1 MSSANDADQADDA
14 SPSED
19 DALSSEDDALSR
31 GRGDAS
37 SSVRSSDD
45 SGRQPQED
53 GAPIRHGRS
62 ASHTGE
68 GSRPEQHNGRP
79 SAFINAGSA
88 LPNGGGTPIVTDFP
102 RAELDPI
109 VSETTSNGSYNLP
122 DSHIRGWRHPGND
135 RGGDKGVCGKQP
147 YLHQRTIATVSPT
160 VPQCAEGNVL
170 HSSKATTFLLS
181 NVRWEH
187 KEEATLHTVWKQ
199 HGEDQRGGAI
209 QQIHSRSATKSAMH
223 KVPQESVRAMPPNKS
238 RPSHRTEVRM
248 RDGLWSGMQH
258 GRRQER
264 SIRAELPCHNHVS
277 SGSSMGSVGP
287 GGAQG
292 NELRLPGRL
301 HHSPGKCSKATA
313 SNLTTLFTRK

>member
-102 RAELDPI
+102 RA
-109 VSETTSNGSYNLP
+109 

-160 VPQCAEGNVL
+160 VPQCAEGNVHVIIML
-170 HSSKATTFLLS
+170 AVAHQWAVSDLEGLKAMSYDFPADCITAQANAVRLLQAISQRSSPASNTIHNDPQRVSFYGAHSPPAPCQPELARTHYEDFFRPARVADPEEDEEETASQGS
-181 NVRWEH
+181 RPPQH
-187 KEEATLHTVWKQ
+187 KRET
-199 HGEDQRGGAI
+199 
-209 QQIHSRSATKSAMH
+209 
-223 KVPQESVRAMPPNKS
+223 PQEVDDAKITILNPHATYGFLNKPGVHFRTGDNPTKMLRA
-238 RPSHRTEVRM
+238 R
-248 RDGLWSGMQH
+248 WSTVH
-258 GRRQER
+258 
-264 SIRAELPCHNHVS
+264 
-277 SGSSMGSVGP
+277 
-287 GGAQG
+287 
-292 NELRLPGRL
+292 
-301 HHSPGKCSKATA
+301 
-313 SNLTTLFTRK
+313 